1 IHSLEEQSQASS
13 WNKLPEKEANDL
25 DSVVLTMLGTLFPV
39 FRYSS
44 SRLADYRL
52 NLDDNRKVDDYPRVY
67 SCVTGFNLMGISSC
81 HL

>member
-1 IHSLEEQSQASS
+1 HSLEEQSQASS

-44 SRLADYRL
+44 SRLAYFLVFCCNTQTKKATEKRS
-52 NLDDNRKVDDYPRVY
+52 R
-67 SCVTGFNLMGISSC
+67 
-81 HL
+81 

>member
-1 IHSLEEQSQASS
+1 HSLEEQSQASS

-44 SRLADYRL
+44 SRLAKTSY
-52 NLDDNRKVDDYPRVY
+52 
-67 SCVTGFNLMGISSC
+67 FNLAKYCIRKRISKRSS
-81 HL
+81 

>member
-1 IHSLEEQSQASS
+1 SQASS

-44 SRLADYRL
+44 SRLARICIANSWRIFRNGRY
-52 NLDDNRKVDDYPRVY
+52 LDKSN
-67 SCVTGFNLMGISSC
+67 
-81 HL
+81 